1 MAAIIG
7 DTGSVVS
14 WANNTGLVTGGVA
27 PSAFTLQMS
36 ANPLDATVFGS
47 SLIGRSSRAG
57 LTEVSGTIQGKT
69 SPTILGSTGLV
80 TASGAYTTNVKSW
93 TMELNAPPFEST
105 AMTGAAQTFKS
116 FVPGLISAT
125 GSWTANVDHATA
137 LVLPNTVVATAVFK
151 LVENS
156 ANDHTLSCN
165 IVTTDVS
172 FGATVGELVEVTVGF
187 SVNGSITAAGTSASG
202 IPAPLFAD
210 AITSSAGV
218 VQPPATGALV
228 LRSATSRTYTVD
240 AFWSSIRINVPVN
253 DLVTYDIGFQGT
265 STLTIA

>member
-14 WANNTGLVTGGVA
+14 WANNTALISGGVA

-47 SLIGRSSRAG
+47 SLVGRSSKAG

-80 TASGAYTTNVKSW
+80 TASGAYTANVKSW
-93 TMELNAPPFEST
+93 TMELNAPPFETT

-116 FVPGLISAT
+116 FIPGLISGT
-125 GSWTANVDHATA
+125 GSWTANVDHSTA
-137 LVLPNTVVATAVFK
+137 LVLPNTVVATATFK

-156 ANDHTLSCN
+156 TGTDGTLSCA

-172 FGATVGELVEVTVGF
+172 FGTTVGELVEVTVGF
-187 SVNGSITAAGTSASG
+187 SINGTITSAGTSATG
-202 IPAPLFAD
+202 IPAPLFAPGT
-210 AITSSAGV
+210 ITA
-218 VQPPATGALV
+218 PPIDELQ
-228 LRSATSRTYTVD
+228 LRSATNRTYTGD

-265 STLTIA
+265 STWTIA

>member
-14 WANNTGLVTGGVA
+14 WANNTALISGGVA

-47 SLIGRSSRAG
+47 SLVGRSSKAG

-93 TMELNAPPFEST
+93 TMELNAPPFETT
-105 AMTGAAQTFKS
+105 AMTGAAQSFKS
-116 FVPGLISAT
+116 FIPGLISGT
-125 GSWTANVDHATA
+125 GSWTANVDGTTA
-137 LVLPNTVVATAVFK
+137 LVLPNTEVASAVFK
-151 LVENS
+151 LVENAS
-156 ANDHTLSCN
+156 NDHTLTCA

-187 SVNGSITAAGTSASG
+187 SINGTITAAGTSGSG
-202 IPAPLFAD
+202 LPAPIF
-210 AITSSAGV
+210 TAGSV
-218 VQPPATGALV
+218 AAPALGELV
-228 LRSATSRTYTVD
+228 LRSATSRTYTGS

-253 DLVTYDIGFQGT
+253 DLVTYDIGFQG
-265 STLTIA
+265 SGSWTIA